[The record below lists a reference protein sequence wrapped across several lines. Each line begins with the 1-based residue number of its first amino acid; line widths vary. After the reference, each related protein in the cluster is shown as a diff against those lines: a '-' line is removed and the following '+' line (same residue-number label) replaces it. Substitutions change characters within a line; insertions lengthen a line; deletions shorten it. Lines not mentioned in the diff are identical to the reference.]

1 MKTKRRS
8 KIVVTIGPATDS
20 EEKIKELIKA
30 GANVFRFN
38 TSHGSSDYHKEKIRL
53 VKKVADEMKVFVA
66 TLVDLQGPKIRIGVL
81 DNEIPLEKGQEIIL
95 EHYSGE
101 KKENI
106 IPVDYKGIANDV
118 ATGEIILVDDGKIQL
133 RVKEIKNNQV
143 ITNVVV
149 PNILKSRKGIN
160 IPGSTASL
168 NAVTERDIDFI
179 KLAVDED
186 VDLLALS
193 FVREKNDI
201 LTAKEYVK
209 KFNGDI
215 PIVAKLEKPQSIENL
230 DEIVEVS
237 DAVMVARGDLGIELS
252 PVEVPVCQK
261 KIIKTCN
268 KYKKAVIVATQM
280 LESMIE
286 NPIPTR
292 AESSDVANAIFD
304 GADAVMLSGETSV
317 GKYAVEAVKMMS
329 EIILAA
335 ENSGFYEFD
344 YDIEPADDTSTM
356 TRHAVVY
363 GADKMIKF
371 VGAKVIL
378 SFSHTG
384 KSTRILSKLK
394 PKVPI
399 VLICDLKKTARRM
412 ALSWGVFPFYK
423 NWDEPITND
432 ILLKFDEFLINEIK
446 LKKGDYVIIIGS
458 QPNLITSRTN
468 FVRVHRIGA

>member
-118 ATGEIILVDDGKIQL
+118 ETGEIILVDDGKIQL

-268 KYKKAVIVATQM
+268 KHKKAVIVATQM

-335 ENSGFYEFD
+335 ENSG
-344 YDIEPADDTSTM
+344 DTSTM

>member
-1 MKTKRRS
+1 
-8 KIVVTIGPATDS
+8 
-20 EEKIKELIKA
+20 
-30 GANVFRFN
+30 
-38 TSHGSSDYHKEKIRL
+38 
-53 VKKVADEMKVFVA
+53 MKVFVA

-118 ATGEIILVDDGKIQL
+118 ETGEIILVDDGKIQL

-186 VDLLALS
+186 VDFLALS

-268 KYKKAVIVATQM
+268 KHKKAVIVATQM

>member
-1 MKTKRRS
+1 MKFPLK
-8 KIVVTIGPATDS
+8 
-20 EEKIKELIKA
+20 KA
-30 GANVFRFN
+30 KKLFWNI
-38 TSHGSSDYHKEKIRL
+38 IRA
-53 VKKVADEMKVFVA
+53 K
-66 TLVDLQGPKIRIGVL
+66 
-81 DNEIPLEKGQEIIL
+81 
-95 EHYSGE
+95 

-118 ATGEIILVDDGKIQL
+118 ETGEIILVDDGKIQL

-186 VDLLALS
+186 VDFLALS

-261 KIIKTCN
+261 K
-268 KYKKAVIVATQM
+268 
-280 LESMIE
+280 L
-286 NPIPTR
+286 
-292 AESSDVANAIFD
+292 
-304 GADAVMLSGETSV
+304 
-317 GKYAVEAVKMMS
+317 
-329 EIILAA
+329 
-335 ENSGFYEFD
+335 
-344 YDIEPADDTSTM
+344 
-356 TRHAVVY
+356 
-363 GADKMIKF
+363 
-371 VGAKVIL
+371 
-378 SFSHTG
+378 
-384 KSTRILSKLK
+384 LK
-394 PKVPI
+394 PVI
-399 VLICDLKKTARRM
+399 NIKKR
-412 ALSWGVFPFYK
+412 
-423 NWDEPITND
+423 
-432 ILLKFDEFLINEIK
+432 LL
-446 LKKGDYVIIIGS
+446 
-458 QPNLITSRTN
+458 
-468 FVRVHRIGA
+468 